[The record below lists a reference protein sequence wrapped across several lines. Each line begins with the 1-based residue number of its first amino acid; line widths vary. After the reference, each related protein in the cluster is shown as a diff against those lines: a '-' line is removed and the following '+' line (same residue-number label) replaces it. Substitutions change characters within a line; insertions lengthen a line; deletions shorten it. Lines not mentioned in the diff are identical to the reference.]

1 MSISKN
7 GARRKSLPSSEPKY
21 PGGYVLPEPDI
32 HTLFDNTR
40 HDQIEAVAA
49 RMQVVADV
57 TGKSVDS
64 KLGEADLQHL
74 KQIATEN
81 LRPDHQRL
89 MQAILRAVEDGPEGI
104 EAARR
109 TAACLVEMYFLFSR
123 ERYLGLK
130 LYEVRLRRS
139 RQA

>member
-7 GARRKSLPSSEPKY
+7 GTRRKSLPSSEAKY
-21 PGGYVLPEPDI
+21 PGGYVLPKSEI
-32 HTLFDNTR
+32 HTLFEQTR
-40 HDQIEAVAA
+40 HDQIDAVAA
-49 RMQVVADV
+49 RMQMVVDV
-57 TGKSVDS
+57 TGKSVDD
-64 KLGEADLQHL
+64 KLADDDLQL
-74 KQIATEN
+74 LQRVAVEN
-81 LRPDHQRL
+81 LRPDHRRL
-89 MQAILRAVEDGPEGI
+89 MRAILRAVIDGLEGI

-130 LYEVRLRRS
+130 MYEVRLRRS